1 MLDNNLRLDELGE
14 RRIIEEIL
22 RPRYEEYG
30 IGRFGDDCAF
40 VAYGSSIGEGT
51 LVATTDPCPEPMAF
65 ILGYTDFYYR
75 GWLLAT
81 INLSDLAAE
90 GARPLGFMTSLILT
104 NDTTVQQFVRL
115 LDGID
120 ECCGA
125 SGTRVVGG
133 NLKEGT
139 RIDLSGTAI
148 GVCDNDLFLS
158 RTGCNKGDLIVV
170 LGDLGLFW
178 AGVLAV
184 RNKLLSKDNQTNL
197 LRNILTPIPQIHI
210 GQELARERLLT
221 SCIDNSDGLY
231 PSLAQLAR
239 ANKLQMHISMEN
251 INFSKE
257 VLEIS
262 STLGIEPLR
271 LSLGWGDW
279 QLIGTCAPQ
288 NYGGLQRV
296 SEKYQVPLHLIGDV
310 RNGDGVMLE
319 HNNRVAEMAPIDS
332 QRFTKDSWFTVGLE
346 SYINEL
352 IDGPLWKN

>member
-1 MLDNNLRLDELGE
+1 MLDNRLRLDELGE

-22 RPRYEEYG
+22 RPRYEKQG

-65 ILGYTDFYYR
+65 MLGYTDFYYR

-90 GARPLGFMTSLILT
+90 GARPLGFLTSLILT
-104 NDTTVQQFVRL
+104 NDTTVQQFIRL

-120 ECCGA
+120 ECCDV

-133 NLKEGT
+133 NLKEGKH
-139 RIDLSGTAI
+139 IDLSGTAV

-158 RTGCNKGDLIVV
+158 RTGCNKGDLIIV

-184 RNKLLSKDNQTNL
+184 HNNLLSKENQTNL
-197 LRNILTPIPQIHI
+197 LRNILTPVPKIHI
-210 GQELARERLLT
+210 GQELAREGFLT

-231 PSLAQLAR
+231 PSLAQLGR
-239 ANKLQMHISMEN
+239 ANKSEMFVSMKN
-251 INFSKE
+251 VIFPKE

-271 LSLGWGDW
+271 LALGWGDW
-279 QLIGTCAPQ
+279 QLIGTCPPQ
-288 NYGGLQRV
+288 NYGAIQIV
-296 SEKYQVPLHLIGDV
+296 SERHHVPLHLIGEV
-310 RNGDGVMLE
+310 RDGEGVVLE
-319 HNNRVAEMAPIDS
+319 HNDRIAEMASIDS

-346 SYINEL
+346 SYL
-352 IDGPLWKN
+352 SQLVDGPLWKH